1 MSQNQ
6 FSLFKKKFFSSFFI
20 TQALGALNDNIFKSA
35 LLIFIAFKA
44 SAQIDLS
51 SDLLNNIAAGLFII
65 PFFLFSATAGQ
76 IAEKYEKSALIRKI
90 KILEI
95 VIMSLAVLGF
105 LLNSIWFLLGILF
118 LMGFQSSLFG
128 PIKYSILPQH
138 LSDRELLGGNG
149 LIEMGTFLS
158 IIIGTVIGGVLIG
171 YDQYGVKI
179 LSALLLVVSVI
190 GYLSSRRIP
199 ETPPTQPYLKINW
212 NPLSETWRTFQH
224 ARANRVVFLSILGIS
239 WFWFY
244 GAVFLTQIP
253 NFTKVSLNGN
263 ENVATLILATFSVG
277 IGVGSALCEFL
288 SGRKVELGLV
298 PFGAIGMTW
307 FALDLYFANPSVGYL
322 GELGAMDFLRQDN
335 AIRTLI
341 NCAFVG
347 IFGGL
352 YIVPLYALVQ
362 ERCDRSH
369 LSRVIAGNNILNAFF
384 MVLAALLAAVCLSN
398 GMTIPQFFML
408 VAILNAAVAIYI
420 FTLLPEFLMRFLIW
434 ILINTIYRVKKSGLD
449 HVPEEGACLVVCNHV
464 SYVDALIIAGTVR
477 RPIRFVM
484 HHKIFKVPVLSFIFR
499 TAKAIPIA
507 SHKEDAT
514 LLNKA
519 MYQISEAL
527 EQGEVVCIFPEGKLT
542 TSGEM
547 NEFKSGVEKI
557 LTATPV
563 PVIPMALQGL
573 WHSLFSRKTVN
584 KFINRVKRIRT
595 KVKLVVGEPVSADE
609 ANKEHLYTIVHQLR
623 DDKP

>member
-1 MSQNQ
+1 MAQNQ
-6 FSLFKKKFFSSFFI
+6 FSLFKQKFFSSFFI

-35 LLIFIAFKA
+35 LLIFIAFRA
-44 SAQIDLS
+44 GDELGLD
-51 SDLLNNIAAGLFII
+51 SDLLNNIAAGLFIL

-90 KILEI
+90 KVLEI
-95 VIMSLAVLGF
+95 GIMTLAVLGF
-105 LLNSIWFLLGILF
+105 FSSNIWYLLGILF

-138 LSDRELLGGNG
+138 LSDKELLGGNG

-171 YDQYGVKI
+171 FDDLGIKI
-179 LSALLLVVSVI
+179 LCSLLIIVSAC
-190 GYLSSRRIP
+190 GYWASRHIP
-199 ETPPTQPYLKINW
+199 ETPSAQPYLKINW
-212 NPLSETWRTFQH
+212 NPITQTWRTFQYT
-224 ARANRVVFLSILGIS
+224 RQNKVVFLSILGIS

-263 ENVATLILATFSVG
+263 ENVATIILATFSVG

-298 PFGAIGMTW
+298 PFGAIGLTW
-307 FALDLYFANPSVGYL
+307 FALDIYFANPSSDFI
-322 GELGAMDFLRQDN
+322 GELGPSAFLAQDG

-347 IFGGL
+347 IFGGF

-362 ERCDRSH
+362 ERCEKSH
-369 LSRVIAGNNILNAFF
+369 LSRVIAGNNILNALF
-384 MVLAALLAAVCLSN
+384 MVFAALLAAICLGN

-408 VAILNAAVAIYI
+408 TAILNAVVAIYI
-420 FTLLPEFLMRFLIW
+420 FTLIPEFLMRFLIW
-434 ILINTIYRVKKSGLD
+434 ILINTIYRVKKTGVEN
-449 HVPEEGACLVVCNHV
+449 VPEEGACVVVCNHV
-464 SYVDALIIAGTVR
+464 SYVDALIIGGTIR

-484 HHKIFKVPVLSFIFR
+484 YHKIFKIPVLSFIFK

-507 SHKEDAT
+507 GHKEDPE

-519 MYQISEAL
+519 MYTIEEAL
-527 EQGEVVCIFPEGKLT
+527 NNGEVVCIFPEGKLT
-542 TSGEM
+542 TNGKM
-547 NEFKSGVEKI
+547 NDFKSGVERI
-557 LTATPV
+557 LEKSPV
-563 PVIPMALQGL
+563 PVVPMALQGL
-573 WHSLFSRKTVN
+573 WHSLFSRKKVN
-584 KFINRVKRIRT
+584 KIIDRVKRLRT
-595 KVKLVVGEPVSADE
+595 KVHLVVDKPIAANE
-609 ANKEHLYTIVHQLR
+609 ATKDSLYTVVKGLR
-623 DDKP
+623 GDKP

>member
-1 MSQNQ
+1 MAQNQ
-6 FSLFKKKFFSSFFI
+6 FSLFKQKFFSSFFI

-35 LLIFIAFKA
+35 LLIFIAFRA
-44 SAQIDLS
+44 GDELGLN

-90 KILEI
+90 KVLEI
-95 VIMSLAVLGF
+95 VIMALAVLGF
-105 LLNSIWFLLGILF
+105 FLNNIWFLLGILF

-138 LSDRELLGGNG
+138 LSDKELLGGNG
-149 LIEMGTFLS
+149 LVEMGTFLS

-171 YDQYGVKI
+171 FDDLGVRI
-179 LSALLLVVSVI
+179 LSVLLLVVSAC
-190 GYLSSRRIP
+190 GFLASRRIP
-199 ETPPTQPYLKINW
+199 ETPSAQPYLKINW
-212 NPLSETWRTFQH
+212 NPITETWRTFQY

-263 ENVATLILATFSVG
+263 ENVATMILATFSVG

-307 FALDLYFANPSVGYL
+307 FALDIYFANPTSSYI
-322 GELGAMDFLRQDN
+322 GELGPSAFLSQDG
-335 AIRTLI
+335 AVRTLL

-347 IFGGL
+347 IFGGF

-362 ERCDRSH
+362 ERCDKSH

-384 MVLAALLAAVCLSN
+384 MVIAAALAAVCLGN

-408 VAILNAAVAIYI
+408 TAILNSVVAIYI
-420 FTLLPEFLMRFLIW
+420 FSLIPEFLMRFLIW
-434 ILINTIYRVKKSGLD
+434 ILINTIYRVKKTGLEN
-449 HVPEEGACLVVCNHV
+449 VPGEGACVVVCNHV
-464 SYVDALIIAGTVR
+464 SYVDALIIGGTVR

-484 HHKIFKVPVLSFIFR
+484 YHKIFKVPVLSFIFR

-507 SHKEDAT
+507 GHKEDPE
-514 LLNKA
+514 LLNEA
-519 MYQISEAL
+519 MYTIAEAL
-527 EQGEVVCIFPEGKLT
+527 DQGEVVCIFPEGKLT
-542 TSGEM
+542 SDGDM
-547 NEFKSGVEKI
+547 NEFKSGIDRIIEK
-557 LTATPV
+557 TPV
-563 PVIPMALQGL
+563 PVVPMALQGL
-573 WHSLFSRKTVN
+573 WHSLFSRKKVN
-584 KFINRVKRIRT
+584 KFIDRLKRLRT
-595 KVKLVVGEPVSADE
+595 KVTLVVAEPISPDE
-609 ANKEHLYTIVHQLR
+609 ANKEHLYTVVKELR